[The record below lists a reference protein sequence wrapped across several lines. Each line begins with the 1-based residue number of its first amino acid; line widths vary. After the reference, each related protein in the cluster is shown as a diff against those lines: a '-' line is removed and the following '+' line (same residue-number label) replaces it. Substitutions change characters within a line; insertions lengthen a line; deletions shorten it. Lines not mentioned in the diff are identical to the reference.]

1 MAYHSSDKKKP
12 KMKSKKQS
20 MAQKLKEHSSNH
32 SPKHMA
38 MMRRLIKG
46 GASFTSAHRQAQ
58 KSVGK

>member
-1 MAYHSSDKKKP
+1 MAYHNNK
-12 KMKSKKQS
+12 KMKSNSKPKRKS
-20 MAQKLKEHSSNH
+20 MAQKLKEHSSHH